1 MMMFLLMGACMYP
14 VLLILYAIMRY
25 YGKPRAGLL
34 FGARMQTGWEQEPEV
49 EAICRRFR
57 KEMLIWLLVLAVIP
71 VITLP
76 IPYMSIST
84 SFWLIWCFGAI
95 VLMEIPFVRANGAL
109 RHWKAEQGY
118 AGHQEERRLVE
129 IRDLGALRCLR
140 WTSFLVPTL
149 LGLAGAVA
157 ALVSVWGQP
166 DAFGVGS
173 VAISFALMTPIFAW
187 AALWMDRQRQKVIS
201 SDSQVNLNYNRARR
215 MLWKKFWII
224 MAWLN
229 TALIVAFAAATA
241 VDAGAGI
248 GLLIWGTIGYTLILL
263 LLCVELLRRQ
273 NKLDSAYRDKMDLV
287 GFSDDDACWL
297 GGLIYYNPKD
307 CRTMV
312 EKRVGI
318 GTTMNMAAPGGKA
331 MGVFLLLVLL
341 GVLVL
346 CAWLVRLEFTP
357 IHLSIEGNTLVAEQ
371 LKEDYAIPLDTV
383 EEVAL
388 VEDLPGMVRTNGTG
402 MTTLS
407 KGSFRIQET
416 GERCQVFLNPQNDVF
431 LRLEAGDMTYYM
443 SGATDQETMNVYN
456 SLTQGQ

>member
-166 DAFGVGS
+166 EAFGVGS

-371 LKEDYAIPLDTV
+371 LKEDYAIPLDTI

>member
-1 MMMFLLMGACMYP
+1 M
-14 VLLILYAIMRY
+14 
-25 YGKPRAGLL
+25 
-34 FGARMQTGWEQEPEV
+34 
-49 EAICRRFR
+49 
-57 KEMLIWLLVLAVIP
+57 
-71 VITLP
+71 
-76 IPYMSIST
+76 
-84 SFWLIWCFGAI
+84 
-95 VLMEIPFVRANGAL
+95 
-109 RHWKAEQGY
+109 
-118 AGHQEERRLVE
+118 
-129 IRDLGALRCLR
+129 
-140 WTSFLVPTL
+140 
-149 LGLAGAVA
+149 
-157 ALVSVWGQP
+157 
-166 DAFGVGS
+166 
-173 VAISFALMTPIFAW
+173 
-187 AALWMDRQRQKVIS
+187 
-201 SDSQVNLNYNRARR
+201 
-215 MLWKKFWII
+215 
-224 MAWLN
+224 
-229 TALIVAFAAATA
+229 
-241 VDAGAGI
+241 
-248 GLLIWGTIGYTLILL
+248 

-346 CAWLVRLEFTP
+346 CAWLVRQEFTP
-357 IHLSIEGNTLVAEQ
+357 IHLSVQENTLVAEQ
-371 LKEDYAIPLDTV
+371 LKEDYAIPLDTI

>member
-166 DAFGVGS
+166 EAFGVGS

>member
-1 MMMFLLMGACMYP
+1 MGACMYP

-25 YGKPRAGLL
+25 YGKLRSGLL
-34 FGARMQTGWEQEPEV
+34 FGARMQPGWEQEPEV
-49 EAICRRFR
+49 EDICRQFR

-71 VITLP
+71 VATLP

-95 VLMEIPFVRANGAL
+95 ALMEIPFARANRAL
-109 RHWKAEQGY
+109 RRWKAAQGY
-118 AGHQEERRLVE
+118 GGQQDARRLVE

-140 WTSFLVPTL
+140 WTSFLAPTL
-149 LGLAGAVA
+149 LGLAGAVV
-157 ALVSVWGQP
+157 ALISVWGQP
-166 DAFGVGS
+166 EAVGVGS

-241 VDAGAGI
+241 VDAGAGM
-248 GLLIWGTIGYTLILL
+248 GLLIWGTVGYTLMLL

-273 NKLDSAYRDKMDLV
+273 NKLDNAYRDNMDLV

-357 IHLSIEGNTLVAEQ
+357 IHLSVQENTLVAEQ
-371 LKEDYAIPLDTV
+371 LKEDYAIPLDTI

>member
-1 MMMFLLMGACMYP
+1 MTMFLLMGACMYP

-25 YGKPRAGLL
+25 YGKLRSGLL
-34 FGARMQTGWEQEPEV
+34 FGARMQPGWEQEPEV
-49 EAICRRFR
+49 EDICRQFR

-71 VITLP
+71 VATLP

-95 VLMEIPFVRANGAL
+95 ALMEIPFARANRAL
-109 RHWKAEQGY
+109 RRWKAAQGY
-118 AGHQEERRLVE
+118 GGQQDARRLVE

-140 WTSFLVPTL
+140 WTSFLAPTL
-149 LGLAGAVA
+149 LGLAGAVV
-157 ALVSVWGQP
+157 ALISVWGQP
-166 DAFGVGS
+166 EAVGVGS

-241 VDAGAGI
+241 VDAGAGM
-248 GLLIWGTIGYTLILL
+248 GLLIWGTVGYTLMLL

-273 NKLDSAYRDKMDLV
+273 NKLDNAYRDNMDLV

-357 IHLSIEGNTLVAEQ
+357 IHLSVQENTLVAEQ
-371 LKEDYAIPLDTV
+371 LKEDYAIPLDTI

>member
-1 MMMFLLMGACMYP
+1 MTMFLLMGACMYP

-25 YGKPRAGLL
+25 YGKLRSGLL
-34 FGARMQTGWEQEPEV
+34 FGARMQPGWEREPEV
-49 EAICRRFR
+49 EDICRQFR

-71 VITLP
+71 VATLP

-95 VLMEIPFVRANGAL
+95 ALMEIPFARANRAL
-109 RHWKAEQGY
+109 RRWKAEQGY
-118 AGHQEERRLVE
+118 GGQQDARRLVE

-140 WTSFLVPTL
+140 WTSFLAPTL
-149 LGLAGAVA
+149 LGLAGAVV
-157 ALVSVWGQP
+157 ALISVWGQP
-166 DAFGVGS
+166 EAVGVGS

-241 VDAGAGI
+241 VDAGAGM
-248 GLLIWGTIGYTLILL
+248 GLLIWGTVGYTLMLL

-273 NKLDSAYRDKMDLV
+273 NKLDNAYRDNMDLV

-357 IHLSIEGNTLVAEQ
+357 IHLSVQENTLVAEQ
-371 LKEDYAIPLDTV
+371 LKEDYAIPLDTI

-431 LRLEAGDMTYYM
+431 LRLEAGDMTYYV

>member
-34 FGARMQTGWEQEPEV
+34 FGARMQPGWEQEPGV

-118 AGHQEERRLVE
+118 AGQQEERRLVE
-129 IRDLGALRCLR
+129 IRDLGAMRCLR

-166 DAFGVGS
+166 EAFGVGS

-331 MGVFLLLVLL
+331 MGMFLLLVLL

-443 SGATDQETMNVYN
+443 SGATDQETLAVYN
-456 SLTQGQ
+456 GLTLGQ

>member
-1 MMMFLLMGACMYP
+1 MFLLMGACMYP

-25 YGKPRAGLL
+25 YGKLRSGLL
-34 FGARMQTGWEQEPEV
+34 FGARMQPGWEKQPEV
-49 EAICRRFR
+49 EDICRQFR

-71 VITLP
+71 VATLP

-95 VLMEIPFVRANGAL
+95 ALMEIPFARANRAL
-109 RHWKAEQGY
+109 RRWKAAQGY
-118 AGHQEERRLVE
+118 GGQQDARRLVE

-140 WTSFLVPTL
+140 WTSFLAPTL
-149 LGLAGAVA
+149 LGLAGAVV
-157 ALVSVWGQP
+157 ALISVWGQP
-166 DAFGVGS
+166 EAFGVGS

-241 VDAGAGI
+241 VDAGAGM
-248 GLLIWGTIGYTLILL
+248 GLLIWGTVGYTLMLL

-273 NKLDSAYRDKMDLV
+273 NKLDNAYRDNMDLV

-357 IHLSIEGNTLVAEQ
+357 IHLSVQENTLVAEQ
-371 LKEDYAIPLDTV
+371 LKEDYAIPLDTI

>member
-1 MMMFLLMGACMYP
+1 MTMFLLMGACMYP

-25 YGKPRAGLL
+25 YGKLRSGLL
-34 FGARMQTGWEQEPEV
+34 FGARMQPGWEREPEV
-49 EAICRRFR
+49 EDICRQFR

-71 VITLP
+71 VATLP

-95 VLMEIPFVRANGAL
+95 ALMEIPFARANRAL
-109 RHWKAEQGY
+109 RRWKAEQGY
-118 AGHQEERRLVE
+118 GGQQDARRLVE

-140 WTSFLVPTL
+140 WTSFLAPTL
-149 LGLAGAVA
+149 LGLAGAVV
-157 ALVSVWGQP
+157 ALISVWGQP
-166 DAFGVGS
+166 EAVGVGS

-241 VDAGAGI
+241 VDAGAGM
-248 GLLIWGTIGYTLILL
+248 GLLIWGTVGYTLMLL

-273 NKLDSAYRDKMDLV
+273 NKLDNAYRDNMDLV

-357 IHLSIEGNTLVAEQ
+357 IHLSVQENTLVAEQ
-371 LKEDYAIPLDTV
+371 LKEDYAIPLDTI

>member
-1 MMMFLLMGACMYP
+1 MTMFLLMGACMYP

-25 YGKPRAGLL
+25 YGKLRSGLL
-34 FGARMQTGWEQEPEV
+34 FGVRMQPGWEQQPEV
-49 EAICRRFR
+49 EDICRQFR

-71 VITLP
+71 VATLP

-95 VLMEIPFVRANGAL
+95 ALMEIPFARANRAL
-109 RHWKAEQGY
+109 RRWKAEQGY
-118 AGHQEERRLVE
+118 GGQQDARRLVE

-140 WTSFLVPTL
+140 WTSFLAPTL
-149 LGLAGAVA
+149 LGLAGAVV
-157 ALVSVWGQP
+157 ALISVWGQP
-166 DAFGVGS
+166 EAVGVGS

-241 VDAGAGI
+241 VDAGAGM
-248 GLLIWGTIGYTLILL
+248 GLLIWGTVGYTLMLL

-273 NKLDSAYRDKMDLV
+273 NKLDNAYRDNMDLV

-357 IHLSIEGNTLVAEQ
+357 IHLSVQENTLVAEQ
-371 LKEDYAIPLDTV
+371 LKEDYAIPLDTI